1 LLASSLALADKYY
14 STTINFVCQSLFFI
28 FFKEIFSGL
37 VSSRQPFLFQLE
49 NKKVLPLGKSL
60 KVFLGGISP
69 GITAA
74 GMMSI
79 PVFSSEAS
87 IVSSFGI
94 SLCLMTR
101 SSKIH
106 AANAGQ
112 SGN

>member
-1 LLASSLALADKYY
+1 
-14 STTINFVCQSLFFI
+14 
-28 FFKEIFSGL
+28 
-37 VSSRQPFLFQLE
+37 
-49 NKKVLPLGKSL
+49 
-60 KVFLGGISP
+60 
-69 GITAA
+69 
-74 GMMSI
+74 MSI